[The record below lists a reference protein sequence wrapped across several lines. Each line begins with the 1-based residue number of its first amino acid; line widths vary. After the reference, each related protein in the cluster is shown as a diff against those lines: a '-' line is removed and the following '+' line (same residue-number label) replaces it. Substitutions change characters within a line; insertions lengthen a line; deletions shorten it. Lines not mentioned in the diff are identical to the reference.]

1 MQQMYLWP
9 NDQKLRRS
17 VFIKSESWIRKSEV
31 FGALFCL
38 LDDGFGKWL
47 SYPDMAEVVS
57 SKAPSDSNQ

>member
-1 MQQMYLWP
+1 MQQMFLWP
-9 NDQKLRRS
+9 SDQKLRS
-17 VFIKSESWIRKSEV
+17 VFIKSESWIRKPEV